1 MLNYYANVPI
11 EKLRATGSDCSFNA
25 WEGGG
30 GAGEGTPLY
39 KLYTYEPP
47 PSGRVFAPF
56 GLKTGTHF
64 AHFGLESGWVFEG
77 TTGVYERI
85 YCFNSKGSKKER
97 EICEFETGALK
108 NVFCLRYNLRND
120 NIISA

>member
-1 MLNYYANVPI
+1 MLNYNANVPI

-25 WEGGG
+25 GEGG

-56 GLKTGTHF
+56 WSENGYTLCPFWSGIGLGF
-64 AHFGLESGWVFEG
+64 
-77 TTGVYERI
+77 
-85 YCFNSKGSKKER
+85 
-97 EICEFETGALK
+97 
-108 NVFCLRYNLRND
+108 
-120 NIISA
+120 